1 MNFPILSSLIL
12 LPIIGSLF
20 LLFSKDKNSNTGKY
34 VALFTSFVNFLIS
47 IYLWYQFDPTTSDF
61 QFVEDREW
69 LKGFINYKVGIDGI
83 SILFIVLTSLITPLC
98 IISVN
103 NTIKDR
109 LRDFL
114 IAILVMESLMIG
126 VFCSLDL
133 VIFYLFFEA
142 GLIPMFLIIGIWG
155 GTRRVYSAFKFFL
168 YTLLGSVLMLIA
180 IISIYW
186 ISGTTDITQ
195 LYELGIDTK
204 YQNLLWLA
212 FFSSFAVKTP
222 MWPVHTWLPDAHVEA
237 PTAGSVLLAAIL
249 LKMAG
254 YGFIRFSLGLFP
266 VASDLFTPL
275 VYALSLI
282 AIVYTSLVA
291 LMQEDMKKLI
301 AYSSVAHMGFVTL
314 GIFTITQQGIE
325 GSIVQ
330 MISHGLVSAALFLC
344 VGVVYD
350 RMHSR
355 LIATYGGLVSVMPK
369 YSILFMLFTLAALGL
384 PGTSGFIGEF
394 LILMGAFKDNF
405 LVAVIASL
413 GVIFGAAYMLWLY
426 RRVVFGEVKNKELLK
441 MPDLDKS
448 EKFIFIFLILLGVT
462 TFCTYFIV
470 KNKCLFIKNIDPK
483 DIIFKKPNNIAILNA
498 PCGNVIIE
506 LYPNISP
513 NAVQRFVTLIRSNAY
528 ENIAF
533 HRVIENKLIQAGDLE
548 FGKKGNLD
556 YGKIGTGKSGLGTIK
571 SEIDNNFN
579 YTKGSVGLART
590 FKNDTEDSQFF
601 IILQDEPLF
610 EGEYTPV
617 GKVIYGL
624 EVLKKIKYGRRS
636 EYILR
641 PDFINWFKMLN

>member
-1 MNFPILSSLIL
+1 MNFPIISALIL
-12 LPIIGSLF
+12 LPTIGSLF
-20 LLFSKDKNSNTGKY
+20 LIFSKSNDQSNSTIKY
-34 VALFTSFVNFLIS
+34 VALFTSIVNFLLS
-47 IYLWYQFDPTTSDF
+47 IYLWFLFDETTSVF

-69 LKGFINYKVGIDGI
+69 LIGIVNYKVGVDGI
-83 SILFIVLTSLITPLC
+83 SILFVILTTFITPLC

-103 NTIKDR
+103 NSVKKR

-114 IAILVMESLMIG
+114 IAILIMESFMIG

-155 GTRRVYSAFKFFL
+155 GPKRVYSAFKFFL
-168 YTLLGSVLMLIA
+168 YTLLGSVLMLVA

-186 ISGTTDITQ
+186 ITGTTDVVK
-195 LYELGIDTK
+195 LYELGIDSK

-266 VASDLFTPL
+266 IASDLFTPL
-275 VYALSLI
+275 IYALSLI
-282 AIVYTSLVA
+282 AIIFTSLIA

-314 GIFTITQQGIE
+314 GIFTIQQQGIE
-325 GSIVQ
+325 GSIIQ

-355 LIATYGGLVSVMPK
+355 LINTYGGIVSIIPK
-369 YSILFMLFTLAALGL
+369 YSVLFMLFTLAALGL

-394 LILMGAFKDNF
+394 LILMGVFKDNF

-413 GVIFGAAYMLWLY
+413 GVILGAAYMLWLY
-426 RRVVFGEVKNKELLK
+426 KRVVFGKLVNNDLNKLT
-441 MPDLDKS
+441 DLDKS
-448 EKFIFIFLILLGVT
+448 E
-462 TFCTYFIV
+462 YFILISLALPT
-470 KNKCLFIKNIDPK
+470 LF
-483 DIIFKKPNNIAILNA
+483 F
-498 PCGNVIIE
+498 GF
-506 LYPNISP
+506 YP
-513 NAVQRFVTLIRSNAY
+513 
-528 ENIAF
+528 
-533 HRVIENKLIQAGDLE
+533 
-548 FGKKGNLD
+548 
-556 YGKIGTGKSGLGTIK
+556 
-571 SEIDNNFN
+571 
-579 YTKGSVGLART
+579 
-590 FKNDTEDSQFF
+590 
-601 IILQDEPLF
+601 EPLF
-610 EGEYTPV
+610 NT
-617 GKVIYGL
+617 
-624 EVLKKIKYGRRS
+624 
-636 EYILR
+636 
-641 PDFINWFKMLN
+641 